1 MQFSLKLLPHAS
13 DSFFLLDPSSHSFD
27 CFCHSCQETNSRH
40 FYRISPVAVAVAA
53 QRRARSCTATVARVA
68 GCALTPPPKHFRV
81 LASTLIT
88 LHSTLHLARFQLLE
102 MSLSA
107 QAEEQPLGSR
117 AKQKAFAA
125 G

>member
-1 MQFSLKLLPHAS
+1 MLRFLFSAGPKLTLLRLLLP
-13 DSFFLLDPSSHSFD
+13 FLPGDKL
-27 CFCHSCQETNSRH
+27 QT

-68 GCALTPPPKHFRV
+68 GCALTPPPQHFRV